1 MITLSTCTLVLYQ
14 KKKQPRLEDS
24 RVREAEQE
32 LERERNAL
40 QQRQEDEQLALKV
53 QNPGAESNSGGSF
66 TETSVNSNSQ

>member
-1 MITLSTCTLVLYQ
+1 M
-14 KKKQPRLEDS
+14 
-24 RVREAEQE
+24 REAEKE

-53 QNPGAESNSGGSF
+53 QNPGAVVDQNVTESNSGGSF